1 MLLLLENEQ
10 KINRSNTQLYTFI
23 IQKGLYKDFQTLSVV
38 ANNLPGK
45 INYNFVYWLI
55 QLKLLITEIF

>member
-45 INYNFVYWLI
+45 INYNFVY
-55 QLKLLITEIF
+55 